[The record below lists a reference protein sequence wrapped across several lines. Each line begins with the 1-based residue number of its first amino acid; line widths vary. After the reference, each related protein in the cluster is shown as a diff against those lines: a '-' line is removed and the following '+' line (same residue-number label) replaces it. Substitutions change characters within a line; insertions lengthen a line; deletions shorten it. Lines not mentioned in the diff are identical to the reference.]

1 MSNLREQTNKI
12 KIMAESGHYDNIFLG
27 NTLADKGMFSLSETH
42 DICIVYT
49 KWYNLSANMVFV
61 NVLNFVT
68 ILSSLVLAFDNP
80 FSSDDSLRNR
90 ILLGFDLFFTT
101 IFIAEAILKIV
112 ALGFCKTS
120 LSGKN
125 RKAYLADPWNR
136 LDFLLVIVQ
145 IIDLF
150 KKQIF
155 DPSGKSQLLIEGLKA
170 LKAMRALRPLRMI
183 HRFKVLR
190 VAMNTIVNSGQ

>member
-1 MSNLREQTNKI
+1 MS
-12 KIMAESGHYDNIFLG
+12 A
-27 NTLADKGMFSLSETH
+27 NTLFVHFL
-42 DICIVYT
+42 
-49 KWYNLSANMVFV
+49 NL
-61 NVLNFVT
+61 VT
-68 ILSSLVLAFDNP
+68 ILSSLALAFDDP
-80 FSSDDSLRNR
+80 LSSGDSDRNR
-90 ILLGFDLFFTT
+90 ILFGFDIVFTS
-101 IFIAEAILKIV
+101 IFLGEAIIKII

-125 RKAYLADPWNR
+125 RKSYLADPWNR

-155 DPSGKSQLLIEGLKA
+155 GEQGKSVFLIEGLKA

-183 HRFKVLR
+183 ARFKVLR
-190 VAMNTIVNSGQ
+190 VAMNTIVNSGQQILNVVGLSLIVILIFSVFGVSMFKGQLFRCVIDGDT